1 MSFLKM
7 EDEAILDNRIVD
19 FMIGQFK
26 PVFLENLKL
35 AIILDSFVNAKG
47 LTIIKKTKW
56 DT

>member
-1 MSFLKM
+1 M